1 MTSDEAATMQIREVF
16 AIKDTVRYPIAPD
29 QTAADA

>member
-16 AIKDTVRYPIAPD
+16 AIKDTALYPIAPD
-29 QTAADA
+29 ETAADA